1 MLDAPHVVENA
12 HYDTVTDLVLAPE
25 IKSLITCGNDFK
37 VKTWDAFRLAATRT
51 FNIPQSSLMRV
62 TYLDQAKAV
71 VVCSFM
77 NDVLLLS
84 VEDGSLVNSLV
95 GHKDCVDAV
104 WFSKDT
110 DSIITAGLDNIV
122 HIWSAESCTLL
133 RSIDSIKRAVVSFT
147 VVPSEDGNEFIIAA
161 DKERNLKVWD
171 STSLELMTTIPKA
184 HAEPINAVIADPYAA
199 MVVTAGEDGLLKIW
213 RVD

>member
-95 GHKDCVDAV
+95 GHKDCVDVLV
-104 WFSKDT
+104 WTTSCIFGAQRAARCSAQST
-110 DSIITAGLDNIV
+110 PSSARSSALPSSRQRTAMSL
-122 HIWSAESCTLL
+122 SLL
-133 RSIDSIKRAVVSFT
+133 RTRSAT
-147 VVPSEDGNEFIIAA
+147 
-161 DKERNLKVWD
+161 
-171 STSLELMTTIPKA
+171 
-184 HAEPINAVIADPYAA
+184 
-199 MVVTAGEDGLLKIW
+199 
-213 RVD
+213 